1 MIVVNYS
8 EFRKNLKT
16 VLDKTIMDHETV
28 IVSRSNNRNV
38 VLISI
43 QEYNSWMETRYLL
56 RGVKTVNVCRNLLGI
71 SMPGFLN
78 FITLLNKH
86 IQLKF

>member
-28 IVSRSNNRNV
+28 IVSRSNNNDV
-38 VLISI
+38 VLVSL
-43 QEYNSWMETRYLL
+43 QEYNSWMETMYLM
-56 RGVKTVNVCRNLLGI
+56 RGEKNRERLQESIRRIDAGI
-71 SMPGFLN
+71 SEFHNL
-78 FITLLNKH
+78 IEEA
-86 IQLKF
+86 